1 MNGKGETPEKVR
13 VSVGSAIVLGL
24 ISGRIDA
31 KPTTAYLLTYYKG
44 KCTANCMFCS
54 QARSSNG
61 RADMLSRV
69 TWPAFPLK
77 NVIEGIEKAVKSGE
91 IKRVCIQA
99 LNYPKVFEDILSIV
113 SLVLSRIDVPIS
125 VSCQPLR
132 LENLERLKLA
142 GVERV
147 GIPLDAATKDIFE
160 KIKGKYAGGPY
171 RWESQVR
178 ILLEAVKV
186 FGKDSVSTH
195 LIVGLGETEKEMIQR
210 IQWCVDKW
218 IFPGLFAFT
227 PISGTRL
234 ENLPQ
239 PPLESYRRIQLGHYL
254 ITRRLSRFENFKF
267 DEEGKIIH
275 FGVKNETLRKVIES
289 GEPFLT
295 SGCPNCN
302 RPYYNERPGG
312 PLYNYPRPLR
322 KHEIEEIKNL
332 LLKNAEFRF

>member
-1 MNGKGETPEKVR
+1 MNSKGETPEEIR

-31 KPTTAYLLTYYKG
+31 KPTTAYLLTYHDE
-44 KCTANCMFCS
+44 KCTANCMFCP
-54 QARSSNG
+54 QARSSSG

-77 NVIEGIEKAVKSGE
+77 DVVKGIEKAVKGGE
-91 IKRVCIQA
+91 LKRVCIQA
-99 LNYPKVFEDILSIV
+99 LNYPGVFEDILSIV
-113 SLVLSRIDVPIS
+113 SSILSRINVPIS

-132 LENLERLKLA
+132 RENLEKLKLA

-147 GIPLDAATKDIFE
+147 GIPLDAATKEIFE
-160 KIKGKYAGGPY
+160 RIKGRYAGGPY
-171 RWESQVR
+171 RWENQVK

-186 FGKDSVSTH
+186 FGKDAVSTH

-210 IQWCVDKW
+210 IQWCVDNA

-227 PISGTRL
+227 PISGTKL
-234 ENLPQ
+234 EGLSQ
-239 PPLESYRRIQLGHYL
+239 PSIESYRRIQLGHYL
-254 ITRRLSRFENFKF
+254 ITRKISRFEDFRF
-267 DEEGKIIH
+267 DRAEKIID
-275 FGVKNETLRKVIES
+275 FGVESELLRNVIES

-302 RPYYNERPGG
+302 RPYYNEKPGG

-322 KHEIEEIKNL
+322 KDEVEEIKNL
-332 LLKNAEFRF
+332 LLKDARM